1 MIKPYYLLKGM
12 IYMDRN
18 KMVASIE
25 AVLFYWAD
33 PMDIESLAKLFEL
46 NEMDIENLLNYMKEK
61 YSQDNSGIEL
71 KRINQSF
78 QLVTKKEYNPYIE
91 KLLTRQ
97 RTKSLSS
104 SLMEI
109 LSIVAYKQPVTRIE
123 VDNIR
128 GINSSSGIASLLER
142 NLIKDLG
149 RLDQIG
155 KPIIYGTTD
164 EFLRVFGLE
173 SIEDLP
179 YEKK

>member
-1 MIKPYYLLKGM
+1 M
-12 IYMDRN
+12 
-18 KMVASIE
+18 
-25 AVLFYWAD
+25 
-33 PMDIESLAKLFEL
+33 
-46 NEMDIENLLNYMKEK
+46 
-61 YSQDNSGIEL
+61 
-71 KRINQSF
+71 
-78 QLVTKKEYNPYIE
+78 TKKEYNPYIE